1 MSFSNTNTGDKPAD
15 PYREKNLDDASIKDK
30 VEDLSEFVTA
40 CKFGMMTTRDG
51 STGDMI
57 SRCMALAAKVGPF
70 LPFRSSSH
78 LTFHPGKRRH

>member
-51 STGDMI
+51 STGDMV

-70 LPFRSSSH
+70 LPFRSSPH